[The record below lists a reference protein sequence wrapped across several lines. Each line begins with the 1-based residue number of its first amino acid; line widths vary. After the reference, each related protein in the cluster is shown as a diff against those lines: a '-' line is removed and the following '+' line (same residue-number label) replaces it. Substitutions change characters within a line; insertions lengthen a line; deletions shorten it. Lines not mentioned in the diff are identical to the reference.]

1 MYTIFHDN
9 KQEDKTE
16 ITKKR
21 TSFSITTLNTMNK
34 NDLKNICIHFV
45 IVTGNLKKNDLILLI
60 VDYQRGVGSKEEYD
74 SDISSIT
81 DDEKEENSTD
91 TSVSCTSLKTPPV
104 PVIDGEVVD
113 VDEVIIIEN
122 DIDDIASIHIKR

>member
-1 MYTIFHDN
+1 MVIN
-9 KQEDKTE
+9 KKIKQKLL
-16 ITKKR
+16 KKR

-81 DDEKEENSTD
+81 DDEENSTD